1 MRDKL
6 KKTVTAVGPIAMKAA
21 AGGRLAFGVLK
32 AVVTALSAETSVD
45 SSIHGIRRDLDEIE
59 RELNLLSHE
68 RRETALKALAYALSE
83 AESSVTEALHAL
95 EEVRDGD
102 DNHADYE

>member
-32 AVVTALSAETSVD
+32 AVATALPAETSVD
-45 SSIHGIRRDLDEIE
+45 SSIQGIRRDLDEIE
-59 RELNLLSHE
+59 RELNLLSDE

-83 AESSVTEALHAL
+83 AESSVTEALRGL
-95 EEVRDGD
+95 EEVRDRD
-102 DNHADYE
+102 DSPADHE